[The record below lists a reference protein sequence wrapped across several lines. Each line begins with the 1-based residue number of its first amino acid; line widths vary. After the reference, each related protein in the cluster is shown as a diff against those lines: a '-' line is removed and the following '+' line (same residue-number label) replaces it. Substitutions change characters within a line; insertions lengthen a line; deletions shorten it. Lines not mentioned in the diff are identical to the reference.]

1 MRQILIKKMT
11 HFSAS
16 LAKHDRA
23 MDGAFMT
30 DAKDNILQGSPAM
43 GDMVSVCE
51 YALLRSS

>member
-1 MRQILIKKMT
+1 MT